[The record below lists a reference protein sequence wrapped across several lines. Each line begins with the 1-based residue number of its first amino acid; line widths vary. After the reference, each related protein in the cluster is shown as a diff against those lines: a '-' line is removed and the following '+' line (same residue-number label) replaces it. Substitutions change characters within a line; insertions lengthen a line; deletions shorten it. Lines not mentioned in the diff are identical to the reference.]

1 MPPVPFPGTASR
13 SFPIAFAS
21 RLSMLVAST
30 WFALAAAAQ
39 APAPTV
45 PPLPSTTTTATPNSG
60 ATSPTAPAPH
70 DATLAVLWMQ
80 RAAEYRAS
88 CLQAYRA
95 ATTLLPNLVE
105 DPSCTA
111 CLEQGE
117 RTRYETLPP
126 AVVLDVDETVL
137 DNSAFMARSVL
148 DGRTKFDPQ
157 LWSAWVHEQQA
168 SAIPGALAY
177 AQAATQLGVRV
188 VYVTNRKADSQKEG
202 AVSTEESDTRANLKK
217 LGFPIVESSG
227 EDVVLCSGE
236 VGDKAARRTKVC
248 EQFRVVQLVGDNLGD
263 FAPGTEPRKPEQTP
277 HGPAV
282 ECAQVERDRAR
293 LVEAFASWWGQRW
306 ILIPN
311 PSYGGFETVV
321 RGQFESLDA
330 ALQPQRPT
338 KQ

>member
-1 MPPVPFPGTASR
+1 MPSFRR
-13 SFPIAFAS
+13 SSSSSS
-21 RLSMLVAST
+21 RLPFAWSRRALAP
-30 WFALAAAAQ
+30 FALTLAASGTFAAAALAQ
-39 APAPTV
+39 TTPAPT
-45 PPLPSTTTTATPNSG
+45 PTPAPTATAS
-60 ATSPTAPAPH
+60 APAAH

-80 RAAEYRAS
+80 RAAEYRAG

-95 ATTLLPNLVE
+95 AATLLPDLVG

-117 RTRYETLPP
+117 RNRYESLPP

-177 AQAATQLGVRV
+177 VQAATQLGVRV
-188 VYVTNRKADSQKEG
+188 VYVTNRKADSQKDG
-202 AVSTEESDTRANLKK
+202 AVSTEESDTRANLKQ
-217 LGFPIVESSG
+217 LGFPIVESAG

-236 VGDKAARRTKVC
+236 IGDKAARRAKVC

-277 HGPAV
+277 HGAGV

-293 LVEAFASWWGQRW
+293 LVDAFASWWGQRW

-321 RGQFESLDA
+321 RGQFPSLGA
-330 ALQPQRPT
+330 ALQPQR
-338 KQ
+338 

>member
-1 MPPVPFPGTASR
+1 MPPVPSLRSAARRFSIAVASCL
-13 SFPIAFAS
+13 PP
-21 RLSMLVAST
+21 LVASA
-30 WFALAAAAQ
+30 WFALSPAAQ
-39 APAPTV
+39 APTTTV
-45 PPLPSTTTTATPNSG
+45 PPTATST
-60 ATSPTAPAPH
+60 ATSPNAPAPH
-70 DATLAVLWMQ
+70 EATLAVLWMQ
-80 RAAEYRAS
+80 RAAEYLAS
-88 CLQAYRA
+88 CLQAYRTA
-95 ATTLLPNLVE
+95 ATMLPELVA

-111 CLEQGE
+111 CLEQGD

-177 AQAATQLGVRV
+177 VQAATQLGVRV
-188 VYVTNRKADSQKEG
+188 VYVTNRKADSQKDG

-217 LGFPIVESSG
+217 LGFPIVEG
-227 EDVVLCSGE
+227 NGDDVVLCSGE
-236 VGDKAARRTKVC
+236 IGDKAARRAKVC

-277 HGPAV
+277 HGAAV

-293 LVEAFASWWGQRW
+293 LVDAFATWWGQRW

-321 RGQFESLDA
+321 RGQVSSLGA
-330 ALQPQRPT
+330 ALQPQR
-338 KQ
+338 